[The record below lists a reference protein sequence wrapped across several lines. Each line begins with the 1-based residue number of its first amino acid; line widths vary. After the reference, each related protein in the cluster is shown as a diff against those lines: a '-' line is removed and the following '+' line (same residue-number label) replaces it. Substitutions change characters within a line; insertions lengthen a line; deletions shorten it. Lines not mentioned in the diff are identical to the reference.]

1 MGRCQHIV
9 FTVVSLCCSE
19 SVEAGG
25 LKWAYRKSS
34 GRDSSKKPV
43 LLLHGIGSNSY
54 QYRDLMRLLSLSGH
68 DCYAPDWI
76 GHGASDK
83 VSPPARLQ
91 SFE

>member
-1 MGRCQHIV
+1 
-9 FTVVSLCCSE
+9 
-19 SVEAGG
+19 VEAGG

-34 GRDSSKKPV
+34 GDDSSKQPV

-54 QYRDLMRLLSLSGH
+54 QYRDLMRLLSLSGY

-83 VSPPARLQ
+83 VLLLLLAGVPGAQQGFRARPLPLLIRQ
-91 SFE
+91 